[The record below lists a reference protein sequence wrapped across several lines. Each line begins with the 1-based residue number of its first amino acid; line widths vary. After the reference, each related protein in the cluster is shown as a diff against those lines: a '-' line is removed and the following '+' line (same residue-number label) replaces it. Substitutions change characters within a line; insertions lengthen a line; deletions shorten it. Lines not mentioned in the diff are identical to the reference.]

1 MESVYK
7 RVLKFQKKFPNTVG
21 WRTKEHCSVV
31 QRHLNPG
38 ENIIY
43 AFIAQKNDNPFNIIE
58 TAVVAL
64 TDHRILIGRKRLFYG
79 CNDIF
84 CYPLHYRN
92 GH

>member
-43 AFIAQKNDNPFNIIE
+43 AFI
-58 TAVVAL
+58 L
-64 TDHRILIGRKRLFYG
+64 TFLASISTVLGVIP
-79 CNDIF
+79 IF
-84 CYPLHYRN
+84 THISDKFVY
-92 GH
+92 

>member
-43 AFIAQKNDNPFNIIE
+43 AFIAQKKIQHQIYLRRHFQ
-58 TAVVAL
+58 L
-64 TDHRILIGRKRLFYG
+64 
-79 CNDIF
+79 
-84 CYPLHYRN
+84 
-92 GH
+92 

>member
-38 ENIIY
+38 
-43 AFIAQKNDNPFNIIE
+43 
-58 TAVVAL
+58 
-64 TDHRILIGRKRLFYG
+64 
-79 CNDIF
+79 
-84 CYPLHYRN
+84 
-92 GH
+92 